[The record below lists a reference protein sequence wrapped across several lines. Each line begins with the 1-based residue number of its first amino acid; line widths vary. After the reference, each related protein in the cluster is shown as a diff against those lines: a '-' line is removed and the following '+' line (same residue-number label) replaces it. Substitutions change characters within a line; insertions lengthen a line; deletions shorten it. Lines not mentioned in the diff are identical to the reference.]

1 MKALYIDCGMGAA
14 GDMLTAA
21 LLELMPEP
29 EKFVERLNALGIPGV
44 EYRAV
49 PCVKC
54 GIKGTR
60 MEVSVNGEEEYADEH
75 EHHHEHAH
83 GEIHGHAHEHG
94 PCGGEGRSHNDGP
107 AHCEEHIHDGAHE
120 HRHEHEH
127 ACGGHH
133 RHAGMADIEAIFAR
147 LDMPDEAKADALAV
161 YKIIAEAESAVHG
174 VPVTEIHFHEVGAMD
189 AVADVAAA
197 ALLMRELAPARV
209 TASPVHVGS
218 GTVRCA
224 HGVLPVPAPATARI
238 LEGVP
243 IYGGEVRGELCTP
256 TGAALLKHFA
266 ADFGPMPLMRL
277 EKTGYGMGKKDF
289 DNRANCVRA
298 MIGETE

>member
-21 LLELMPEP
+21 LLELLPEP
-29 EKFVERLNALGIPGV
+29 EKFVERLNLLGIPGV

-60 MEVSVNGEEEYADEH
+60 MEVSVYGEEECAEAQAH
-75 EHHHEHAH
+75 RLEHACEETREH
-83 GEIHGHAHEHG
+83 THEHG
-94 PCGGEGRSHNDGP
+94 SCGGHEHSHDGGP
-107 AHCEEHIHDGAHE
+107 ARREEHIHDGAHE
-120 HRHEHEH
+120 HGH
-127 ACGGHH
+127 ACGGRHH
-133 RHAGMADIEAIFAR
+133 HHAGMADIEAVFAR
-147 LDMPDEAKADALAV
+147 LDMPDDAKAGALAV
-161 YKIIAEAESAVHG
+161 YRIIAGAESAVHG
-174 VPVTEIHFHEVGAMD
+174 VPVTQIHFHEVGAMD
-189 AVADVAAA
+189 AVADVAAVS
-197 ALLMRELAPARV
+197 LLMHELAPARV
-209 TASPVHVGS
+209 TVSPVHVGS

-289 DNRANCVRA
+289 GDRANCVRV
-298 MIGETE
+298 MIGETD

>member
-21 LLELMPEP
+21 LLELLPEP
-29 EKFVERLNALGIPGV
+29 EKFVERLNSLGIPGV
-44 EYRAV
+44 QYRAV

-60 MEVSVNGEEEYADEH
+60 MEVSVYGEEECAEAQ
-75 EHHHEHAH
+75 AH
-83 GEIHGHAHEHG
+83 
-94 PCGGEGRSHNDGP
+94 R
-107 AHCEEHIHDGAHE
+107 
-120 HRHEHEH
+120 HEH
-127 ACGGHH
+127 ACGETCEHTHEHGSCGGHEH
-133 RHAGMADIEAIFAR
+133 SHDGGPARREEHIHYGAHEHGHACGGRHHHHAGMADIEAVFAR

-161 YKIIAEAESAVHG
+161 YRIIAGAESAVHG
-174 VPVTEIHFHEVGAMD
+174 VPVTQIHFHEVGAMD
-189 AVADVAAA
+189 AVADVVAVS
-197 ALLMRELAPARV
+197 LLMHELAPARV
-209 TASPVHVGS
+209 TVSPVHVGS

-224 HGVLPVPAPATARI
+224 HGVLPVPAPATVRI

-266 ADFGPMPLMRL
+266 VDFGPMPLMRL

-289 DNRANCVRA
+289 GDRANCVRV
-298 MIGETE
+298 MIGETD

>member
-21 LLELMPEP
+21 LLELLPEP
-29 EKFVERLNALGIPGV
+29 AKFVERLNALGIPGV

-94 PCGGEGRSHNDGP
+94 
-107 AHCEEHIHDGAHE
+107 
-120 HRHEHEH
+120 HEHEH

-189 AVADVAAA
+189 AVADVAAVT
-197 ALLMRELAPARV
+197 LLMRELAPARV